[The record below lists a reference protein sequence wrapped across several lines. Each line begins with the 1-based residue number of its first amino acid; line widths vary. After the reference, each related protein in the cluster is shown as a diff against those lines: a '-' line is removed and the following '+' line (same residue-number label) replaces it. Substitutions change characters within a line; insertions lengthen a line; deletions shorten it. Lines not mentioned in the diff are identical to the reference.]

1 MPEIE
6 DRVSVIAEGIERQAD
21 GGFSVSEEARL
32 ALDERYVWAMQL
44 DEDGNVIWSD
54 RMPKDLP
61 RHFTASEIAS
71 FARWYLEDYPV
82 KVWDTQEGLLVV
94 GSPVGS
100 VVQFSVAYQRSQMET
115 ILQWIPVSLG
125 LNLAVILLV
134 VLILGQR
141 FNRSLAPIDEGIEQL
156 ARGERVS
163 IKEKGVVKEL
173 ASNLNQ
179 ASGILQEQSERISR
193 RDTARTE
200 WIAGVSH
207 DIRTPL
213 TSMLS
218 YAEFLRGKEMTA
230 QEMEAFLDLVEG
242 KAGQIRE
249 LTKQLVE
256 WEGGIREEVED
267 IRILA
272 EQLVVEWEE
281 ILEERFL
288 LRIDLNGCGHLGGK
302 LDIYGLRRVLDNLA
316 SNVEKY
322 ADPEKEVELTIWTE
336 GKSLCLLQRNG
347 IAQRQTFVGD
357 SHRLGLENMRRV
369 AGEGGVQVR
378 RAEGQFEIQVELRI
392 E

>member
-1 MPEIE
+1 MW
-6 DRVSVIAEGIERQAD
+6 IERRTEK
-21 GGFSVSEEARL
+21 GRRL
-32 ALDERYVWAMQL
+32 AGEILEFLAISLLISVFVFCFLY
-44 DEDGNVIWSD
+44 
-54 RMPKDLP
+54 
-61 RHFTASEIAS
+61 FTASSIADT
-71 FARWYLEDYPV
+71 YLMGRGIALNEEQSAVFD
-82 KVWDTQEGLLVV
+82 VWL
-94 GSPVGS
+94 GSICLI
-100 VVQFSVAYQRSQMET
+100 A
-115 ILQWIPVSLG
+115 VSLIFIC
-125 LNLAVILLV
+125 LFLFL
-134 VLILGQR
+134 LGQR
-141 FNRSLAPIDEGIEQL
+141 LAYLKTIIQGIKDLEANEMNCRIPLEGEDELTRLAESIHYLAASQREVARKERELQEEREAWIRSL
-156 ARGERVS
+156 
-163 IKEKGVVKEL
+163 
-173 ASNLNQ
+173 
-179 ASGILQEQSERISR
+179 
-193 RDTARTE
+193 
-200 WIAGVSH
+200 SH

>member
-1 MPEIE
+1 MW
-6 DRVSVIAEGIERQAD
+6 IERRTEK
-21 GGFSVSEEARL
+21 GRRL
-32 ALDERYVWAMQL
+32 AGEILEFLAISLLISVFVFCFIY
-44 DEDGNVIWSD
+44 
-54 RMPKDLP
+54 
-61 RHFTASEIAS
+61 FTASSIADT
-71 FARWYLEDYPV
+71 YLMGRGIALNEEQSAVFD
-82 KVWDTQEGLLVV
+82 VWL
-94 GSPVGS
+94 GSICLI
-100 VVQFSVAYQRSQMET
+100 A
-115 ILQWIPVSLG
+115 VSLIFIC
-125 LNLAVILLV
+125 LFLFL
-134 VLILGQR
+134 LGQR
-141 FNRSLAPIDEGIEQL
+141 LAYLKTIIQGIKELEANEMNCRIPLEGEDELTRLAESIHYLAASQRERSL
-156 ARGERVS
+156 
-163 IKEKGVVKEL
+163 
-173 ASNLNQ
+173 
-179 ASGILQEQSERISR
+179 
-193 RDTARTE
+193 
-200 WIAGVSH
+200 SH

-347 IAQRQTFVGD
+347 IVQRQTFVGD